1 MPAILCAIGATAI
14 FARLIGDGPA
24 ADPSGKGT
32 YGEIAQALDSR
43 RGLARRTAEVVVAA
57 LCAYAISLTILGVA
71 EAIGGASITT
81 NFERGHSAVS
91 AFWGLLGLAVLYVG
105 LKRGLNWLRVVGFGL
120 FGLALAKLFLYDLA
134 FLSSITRAM
143 SFLAVGALLL
153 VAGFFVQKL
162 SEQRSTIEPT
172 TAKPLAGE
180 LRREPKGQSPPA
192 RGARVLLG
200 HDLDLALLRSDAALD
215 VEDLLER
222 ADRDFELVER
232 RLPGRQALEPETRRE
247 KVISTRF
254 SVCLPAKRISS

>member
-1 MPAILCAIGATAI
+1 MGYRVAVVGATGNVGREMLQTLSERSFPVDGQYT
-14 FARLIGDGPA
+14 FAVQVAR
-24 ADPSGKGT
+24 
-32 YGEIAQALDSR
+32 ALDSR

-105 LKRGLNWLRVVGFGL
+105 LKRGINWLRVVGFGL

-153 VAGFFVQKL
+153 LAGFFVQKL
-162 SEQRSTIEPT
+162 SEQNEPST
-172 TAKPLAGE
+172 
-180 LRREPKGQSPPA
+180 S
-192 RGARVLLG
+192 
-200 HDLDLALLRSDAALD
+200 
-215 VEDLLER
+215 
-222 ADRDFELVER
+222 
-232 RLPGRQALEPETRRE
+232 
-247 KVISTRF
+247 
-254 SVCLPAKRISS
+254 